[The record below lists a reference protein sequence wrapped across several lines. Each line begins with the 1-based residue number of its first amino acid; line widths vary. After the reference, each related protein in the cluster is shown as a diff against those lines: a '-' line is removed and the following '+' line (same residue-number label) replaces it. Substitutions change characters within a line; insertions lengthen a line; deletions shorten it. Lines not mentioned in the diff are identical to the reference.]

1 VVLTGPMSDMGPGI
15 QLQICLSSPSPT

>member
-1 VVLTGPMSDMGPGI
+1 MSDMGPGI